1 LGSRRHKSKLIWFVL
16 VAVAL
21 HAWVLRQQLP
31 EALVSVPTTHRI
43 PIEIESL
50 DEEKQL
56 VQSQR
61 AERSIPNQDKAK
73 YGEEFSQR
81 VEKQTRAPRKGL
93 LAQGGSSSAASDAPG
108 APSEQPQA
116 ELGDQAVAPKGGA
129 GPKLSDLM
137 ALGASP
143 DELPDDI
150 ALGENTVLSTDSV
163 SYASFM
169 KRITDE
175 IYQPWVHYATRA
187 IEGIRLDKQHLG
199 ANIYTTRLAVWMDDS
214 GRVTAIKTL
223 KSSGVP
229 ALDDAPKRAFWDQD
243 PFPNPPEQ
251 MRRSDGSIRFVY
263 EFHFEYKTS
272 GFNITPWAI

>member
-1 LGSRRHKSKLIWFVL
+1 MGSRRGKSHFIWFAL
-16 VAVAL
+16 VAIAL
-21 HAWVLRQQLP
+21 HAWVLRQHLP
-31 EALVSVPTTHRI
+31 EALAPLTASPKT
-43 PIEIESL
+43 PIEVESL
-50 DEEKQL
+50 HEPKQL

-61 AERSIPNQDKAK
+61 AERSVPNDEKAQ

-81 VEKQTRAPRKGL
+81 VEKQTRAPRRGL
-93 LAQGGSSSAASDAPG
+93 LAEGGSANGSNASG
-108 APSEQPQA
+108 APSDGPQA
-116 ELGDQAVAPKGGA
+116 DLGDQLVAPKQSGG
-129 GPKLSDLM
+129 PQLRDLM

-150 ALGENTVLSTDSV
+150 ALGDNTLLSTDSV

-175 IYQPWVHYATRA
+175 IYQPWVNYATRA
-187 IEGIRLDKQHLG
+187 IQDIQLDKQHLS
-199 ANIYTTRLAVWMDDS
+199 ANIYTTRLAVWMDDG

-243 PFPNPPEQ
+243 AFPNPPEQ
-251 MRRSDGSIRFVY
+251 MRRADGSIRFVY